1 MEQIN
6 GYPDYFTD
14 DLKDRSAIFLPG
26 EGEILSLKGGQ
37 VALKVTSGLTRDQL
51 GVYEISL
58 APATVGAQLH
68 YHRFMDETF
77 IVTRGVLTV
86 DFTDRAIEAPEG
98 TVIYA
103 PRLTPHGFRNNSS
116 QDVTVMLLFN
126 PGANREGFFRG
137 LQETLNEQ
145 PINPEKFLKLYN
157 KYDSFPVDTNN
168 MLPAGANE

>member
-1 MEQIN
+1 MGQIN
-6 GYPDYFTD
+6 EHPDYFND
-14 DLKDRSAIFLPG
+14 DLKDKSAVFLPG
-26 EGEILSLKGGQ
+26 EGEILSVKGGQ
-37 VALKVTSGLTRDQL
+37 LALKVTSQLTRDQL
-51 GVYEISL
+51 GVYEIRL

-86 DFTDRAIEAPEG
+86 EFTNRSIEAPEG

-116 QDVTVMLLFN
+116 QDVTVMLIFN

-137 LQETLNEQ
+137 LQETLSEQ
-145 PINPEKFLKLYN
+145 PIDPGKFLKLYN
-157 KYDSFPVDTNN
+157 KYDSFPLDTNN
-168 MLPAGANE
+168 MLPTGANG